1 MRQDKRSYSALAPK
15 GKTKADTLTSVYVTN
30 ERVGVLPQKLQTPNS
45 STQATTSIDDVLPPG
60 QQLPVLEFG
69 HKKRANKSP
78 F

>member
-1 MRQDKRSYSALAPK
+1 YSALA
-15 GKTKADTLTSVYVTN
+15 SSS
-30 ERVGVLPQKLQTPNS
+30 KLQTPNS

-60 QQLPVLEFG
+60 LLQEMLEFG